1 MRVCK
6 IGVKNYSLGNV
17 MKLYLYFFLFV
28 FIFSLAGCKP
38 KIKYSLNE
46 MSVFILISKV
56 EKGYEIKSNIVLYEE
71 KKYNSKSNS
80 SGSQKRTISVP
91 GIVIEQ
97 NTFGEIGMIE
107 NNRQDG
113 FTSEVLIGDEVI
125 KTYMGSGVIFK
136 LKVVPTNEPEIVNAS
151 GMLIV
156 TLENSLNGFNVIPF
170 TINCNLNI
178 EKRIFYKS
186 HSFDSRLYIK

>member
-1 MRVCK
+1 MK
-6 IGVKNYSLGNV
+6 IRFS
-17 MKLYLYFFLFV
+17 FFLVFLVLNFV
-28 FIFSLAGCKP
+28 GCKQ
-38 KIKYSLNE
+38 KIESFSKE
-46 MSVFILISKV
+46 QSVFIIISKV

-71 KKYNSKSNS
+71 KKYYSKSNS
-80 SGSQKRTISVP
+80 SGSQKRTIPVP

-107 NNRQDG
+107 NNRHDG

-136 LKVVPTNEPEIVNAS
+136 VKVVPTNDPEIVNAS
-151 GMLIV
+151 GMLMI

-170 TINCNLNI
+170 NINCNLNI